1 MVASALA
8 KDVESGPEADSGPAR
23 FLSGLEPD
31 IQKELYAQGKIR
43 WYKREQLVLAK
54 GTNSGLL
61 YILIKGT
68 MKVTHCENKRHLTL
82 AVLRSGDM
90 FGELSMING
99 QATTADIIALQNCT
113 VLEIEHDRVY
123 AMFQKHSDFMCL
135 FLETLSQRTRQVIE
149 SICVMALEDVYGRL
163 RRTLLALAKESASGH
178 KITGITQT
186 ELAEMVGSSREM
198 VSIIMKELKIG
209 DYLRVDGRTITLL
222 KEFPLR
228 R

>member
-1 MVASALA
+1 MVLSALA
-8 KDVESGPEADSGPAR
+8 KNMESGPEEELGPDR
-23 FLSGLEPD
+23 FLSRLDQGL
-31 IQKELYAQGKIR
+31 QKELYAQGKIR
-43 WYKREQLVLAK
+43 WYKQGQLVLAK
-54 GTNSGLL
+54 GTNSGFL
-61 YILIKGT
+61 YILIEGT
-68 MKVTHCENKRHLTL
+68 VKATRCENERHLTL

-99 QATTADIIALQNCT
+99 QATTADIVALLNCT
-113 VLEIEHDRVY
+113 VLEIEHDKVY
-123 AMFQKHSDFMCL
+123 AMLQKHSDFMCL

-163 RRTLLALAKESASGH
+163 RRTLIALAKESDTGR
-178 KITGITQT
+178 KIPGITQT